1 MATTPNTTLPINA
14 REALIEALDDA
25 LHGGSAP
32 VALALSDLDGFA
44 DINRDRGH
52 DIGDQVLALWE
63 QTFQSNVPSDA
74 TVLRLGGDEYV
85 AILPTLSVENALIVL
100 DEIRSHFARHVDET
114 LGVAC
119 AASIGVAANPPHGT
133 TADALFQA
141 AGQALMRAKQ
151 CDLRRREDGAQEQ
164 LLQPSESRAPRQDL
178 GGHQSDGGESVATG
192 SRRTH
197 REVSRPDL
205 TRPWGFI
212 ELGRAGGHQCFDAR
226 FNVRRPDSTT
236 LGPIGLCAL
245 PAFRSDNVVS
255 PQWTES
261 LAARVRRMP
270 PTTVPRGAFAQRNA
284 SFAT

>member
-52 DIGDQVLALWE
+52 DVGDQVLALWE

-100 DEIRSHFARHVDET
+100 DEIRSHFARHVEET

-141 AGQALMRAKQ
+141 AGQALMRAK
-151 CDLRRREDGAQEQ
+151 RDGGDRIAIYVEEKMV
-164 LLQPSESRAPRQDL
+164 LKSNYYSRANLERLAKISATTNRTEASLLRQALDEL
-178 GGHQSDGGESVATG
+178 
-192 SRRTH
+192 
-197 REVSRPDL
+197 
-205 TRPWGFI
+205 I
-212 ELGRAGGHQCFDAR
+212 EK
-226 FNVRRPDSTT
+226 
-236 LGPIGLCAL
+236 
-245 PAFRSDNVVS
+245 FRD
-255 PQWTES
+255 QI
-261 LAARVRRMP
+261 
-270 PTTVPRGAFAQRNA
+270 
-284 SFAT
+284 

>member
-141 AGQALMRAKQ
+141 AGQALMRAK
-151 CDLRRREDGAQEQ
+151 RDGGDRIAIYVEEKMV
-164 LLQPSESRAPRQDL
+164 LKSNYYSRANLERLAKISAATNRTEASLLRQALDEL
-178 GGHQSDGGESVATG
+178 
-192 SRRTH
+192 
-197 REVSRPDL
+197 
-205 TRPWGFI
+205 I
-212 ELGRAGGHQCFDAR
+212 EK
-226 FNVRRPDSTT
+226 
-236 LGPIGLCAL
+236 
-245 PAFRSDNVVS
+245 FRD
-255 PQWTES
+255 QI
-261 LAARVRRMP
+261 
-270 PTTVPRGAFAQRNA
+270 
-284 SFAT
+284 